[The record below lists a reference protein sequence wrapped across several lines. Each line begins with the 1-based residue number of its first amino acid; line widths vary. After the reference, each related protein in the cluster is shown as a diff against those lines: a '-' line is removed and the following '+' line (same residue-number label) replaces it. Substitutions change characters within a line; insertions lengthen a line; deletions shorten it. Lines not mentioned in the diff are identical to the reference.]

1 MEGQCV
7 TVEGKV
13 VELEQMKEVS
23 GGKNKQDLV
32 VADSTGNIRLTI
44 WEEVM
49 GLVVEGKCCRF
60 AGMMVR
66 EFKGRKFL

>member
-23 GGKNKQDLV
+23 GGKKKQDLV
-32 VADSTGNIRLTI
+32 VADSTGNIHLTI
-44 WEEVM
+44 WEEVI
-49 GLVVEGKCCRF
+49 GLVVLLICRHDG
-60 AGMMVR
+60 A
-66 EFKGRKFL
+66 